1 MNRRR
6 AVVTGLGVITSIG
19 HDVPSFWQNL
29 QAGVCGI
36 DFITLFDA
44 SGYRVKRAAEIKGFD
59 PLLYFSPRRL
69 QRMSRCD
76 QLGMKAAREAIV
88 DSGLDLKGEDLERT
102 GIFTGGG
109 AGGIL
114 SAEKYRRE
122 MLEKNWGKARPSLL
136 LPFSTCTVND
146 SIAEDYNIL
155 GPRATIATAC
165 SSSATAIGCGLD
177 SIRSGEVDI
186 AVVGGS
192 ESLSEVT
199 FGGFN
204 SLRSVDE
211 EYCRP
216 FDLNRKG
223 LSLGEGAA
231 ILVIE
236 EAEHAWKRGAKIYA
250 ELLGYG
256 LSGDGYH
263 MTAPDPEGR
272 GAFRA
277 MQEALRDGGVR
288 REEVDYINAHGT
300 ATPANDLAETKAI
313 TSLFKERAKKIP
325 VSASKSMIGHCLG
338 AAGAVEAVATVLI
351 VHDNRIPPTIHYQ
364 TPDPECDLDY
374 VPNQSREAVVKVALS
389 NSFAFGGNNTALVL
403 GKWKG

>member
-19 HDVPSFWQNL
+19 QDVPSFWQNL

-44 SGYRVKRAAEIKGFD
+44 SGYRAKRAAEIKGFD

-76 QLGMKAAREAIV
+76 QLGMKAAREAIA
-88 DSGLDLKGEDLERT
+88 DSGLDLKSENLERI
-102 GIFTGGG
+102 GIFIGGG

-122 MLEKNWGKARPSLL
+122 MLGKNWGKVRPSLL

-146 SIAEDYNIL
+146 AIAEEYNIL

-165 SSSATAIGCGLD
+165 SSSATAIGYGLD

-231 ILVIE
+231 ILVVE
-236 EAEHAWKRGAKIYA
+236 ETEHAWKRGAKIYA

-272 GAFRA
+272 GASRA

-288 REEVDYINAHGT
+288 GRR
-300 ATPANDLAETKAI
+300 LI
-313 TSLFKERAKKIP
+313 TSTLTGPPRRP
-325 VSASKSMIGHCLG
+325 MTWRRPRRSQASLRKGPRKS
-338 AAGAVEAVATVLI
+338 
-351 VHDNRIPPTIHYQ
+351 R
-364 TPDPECDLDY
+364 
-374 VPNQSREAVVKVALS
+374 
-389 NSFAFGGNNTALVL
+389 
-403 GKWKG
+403 

>member
-1 MNRRR
+1 MNRRH
-6 AVVTGLGVITSIG
+6 ALVTGLGVITSIG
-19 HDVPSFWQNL
+19 RDVPSFWTSL

-36 DFITLFDA
+36 DFITLFDV
-44 SGYRVKRAAEIKGFD
+44 SGYRVKKAAEVKGFD
-59 PLLYFSPRRL
+59 PRLYFLPRRL

-76 QLGMKAAREAIV
+76 QLGLKAAREALE
-88 DSGLDLKGEDLERT
+88 DSGLKLGGENLERT
-102 GIFTGGG
+102 GVFIGGG

-122 MLEKNWGKARPSLL
+122 MLKKDWHRVSPSLL
-136 LPFSTCTVND
+136 LPFSTCAIND
-146 SIAEDYNIL
+146 AIAEENNIL

-165 SSSATAIGCGLD
+165 SSSATAIGYGLD
-177 SIRSGEVDI
+177 CIRFGEVDI
-186 AVVGGS
+186 AIVGGS

-211 EYCRP
+211 EFCRP

-236 EAEHAWKRGAKIYA
+236 EAGHALKRGAKIYA

-256 LSGDGYH
+256 LSGDGHH

-272 GAFRA
+272 GAWRA
-277 MQEALRDGGVR
+277 IQAALRDGGVCM
-288 REEVDYINAHGT
+288 EEVDYINAHGT
-300 ATPANDLAETKAI
+300 ATMANDLAETRAI
-313 TSLFKERAKKIP
+313 KSFFKERAKKIP

-338 AAGAVEAVATVLI
+338 AAGAVEAVITVLT
-351 VHDNRIPPTIHYQ
+351 VKDNRIPPTIHYL

-374 VPNQSREAVVKVALS
+374 VPGQSREAIVKVALS
-389 NSFAFGGNNTALVL
+389 NSFAFGGNNTVLVF
-403 GKWKG
+403 GKWES